1 MAGKYEGYGRPDGDI
16 CYTSADPFATFLM
29 TAQPAAT
36 PLTRLCPPEPFTSH
50 WEVMERSPKSSAA
63 RPIRPSGDGV
73 LLGRQNFSSEGVSV
87 S

>member
-50 WEVMERSPKSSAA
+50 WEVMVYRMNSPSDNGDSCAA
-63 RPIRPSGDGV
+63 REPYWSSGPIAVTRA
-73 LLGRQNFSSEGVSV
+73 
-87 S
+87 